1 MSDISWSTRI
11 PQLAAGRRPTI
22 SRVTSVSIK
31 VTFLFSIL
39 SILWGILMI
48 FLVKYLIVFALL
60 FRSLMEFVHFSVK
73 GLKKDK
79 EYDFRV
85 RAKNIAGLS
94 EPSDVIGPI
103 TPKPKYSK

>member
-22 SRVTSVSIK
+22 SHVTSVSIK
-31 VTFLFSIL
+31 VTFLFSML
-39 SILWGILMI
+39 RLLWGILMI
-48 FLVKYLIVFALL
+48 LLVKYLYFALL
-60 FRSLMEFVHFSVK
+60 LRSLMKFVHFSVK